1 MQHFDAMLAQTWR
14 AARRRQSYRGQRE
27 RQGSGQHGTD
37 APLRRSRERCPRV
50 CGVDD
55 LVDASDSI
63 GTDANRSQAIFD
75 FLAGILLCPSRN
87 RLIDLV
93 VVLQPIGCCTKA
105 PVWSPV
111 LLADQPCQCIP
122 LVICLGAQRAPVIG
136 SGAGIDSLWSTA
148 IRSIAA
154 AAWNGAVDGAA

>member
-37 APLRRSRERCPRV
+37 APLRHSRERCPRV

-75 FLAGILLCPSRN
+75 FLAGILLKG
-87 RLIDLV
+87 RLDGIAARVPVPDGSVVDLFV
-93 VVLQPIGCCTKA
+93 ELEKRISAEDVHAAIKSAAESKRMKGILQLMASPVVL
-105 PVWSPV
+105 S
-111 LLADQPCQCIP
+111 D
-122 LVICLGAQRAPVIG
+122 VIG
-136 SGAGIDSLWSTA
+136 NSHS
-148 IRSIAA
+148 SIFDPAFTSVTC
-154 AAWNGAVDGAA
+154 G